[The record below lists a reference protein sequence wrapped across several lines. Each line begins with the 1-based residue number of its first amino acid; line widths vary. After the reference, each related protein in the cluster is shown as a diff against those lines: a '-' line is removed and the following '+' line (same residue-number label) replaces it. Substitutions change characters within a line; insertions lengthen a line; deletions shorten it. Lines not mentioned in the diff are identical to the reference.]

1 MKTLILAAIASVAIG
16 SLAYSIAFA
25 QDVAKDAT
33 KDAANSAMAQEAAKP
48 ATRPAM
54 PRRSTLR
61 IDKDG
66 RPLSPKSTAERTALC
81 RADCKP
87 NNYKDCGTWGC
98 TGMHGL
104 YRDYDKY
111 DPQLKSIKGQ
121 QDYKQCVDKCLAPLP
136 AIYIQRAVFGAGVTS
151 WFGKSKESC
160 LSCHVKGH

>member
-1 MKTLILAAIASVAIG
+1 MAYTVAV
-16 SLAYSIAFA
+16 A
-25 QDVAKDAT
+25 QDAT
-33 KDAANSAMAQEAAKP
+33 KNTDKTAAAQEPAKE
-48 ATRPAM
+48 TTKPAM
-54 PRRSTLR
+54 PRRSTPR

-81 RADCKP
+81 KADCRP

-98 TGMHGL
+98 VGMHGL

-121 QDYKQCVDKCLAPLP
+121 QDYKQCVDKCLGPLP
-136 AIYIQRAVFGAGVTS
+136 AIYVQRAVFGAGITS